1 LLEKSIKKI
10 VNLRCEQVPDTGIPF
25 KNKPM
30 KYKLFILT
38 ILFAAVAFV
47 ARANTTDPSAD
58 ELQATKKT
66 DITGGVVHADTKKP
80 LGNVV
85 VTVFSSAKKEKV
97 VYTDG
102 NGYYSF
108 TDLKAGTYT
117 LVFEKDGLKKV
128 TRNKVNI
135 RPDEGCQLNIEM
147 DDEEEFRI
155 LPGSLFEFD

>member
-1 LLEKSIKKI
+1 
-10 VNLRCEQVPDTGIPF
+10 VPDDGLPI

-38 ILFAAVAFV
+38 MLFAAVASV
-47 ARANTTDPSAD
+47 ARANTTDPSID
-58 ELQATKKT
+58 EAEASKKT

-80 LGNVV
+80 LGNVA
-85 VTVFSSAKKEKV
+85 VTVFSSARKEKV
-97 VYTDG
+97 VYTDV
-102 NGYYSF
+102 NGSYTF

-128 TRNKVNI
+128 TKNKVNI

-155 LPGSLFEFD
+155 LPGSLFDFD

>member
-1 LLEKSIKKI
+1 
-10 VNLRCEQVPDTGIPF
+10 VPDAGLPI

-38 ILFAAVAFV
+38 MLFAAVASV
-47 ARANTTDPSAD
+47 ARANTTDPSID
-58 ELQATKKT
+58 EAEASKKT

-80 LGNVV
+80 LGNVA
-85 VTVFSSAKKEKV
+85 VTVFSSARKEKV
-97 VYTDG
+97 VYTDV
-102 NGYYSF
+102 NGSYTF

-128 TRNKVNI
+128 TKNKVNI

-155 LPGSLFEFD
+155 LPGSLFDFD

>member
-1 LLEKSIKKI
+1 
-10 VNLRCEQVPDTGIPF
+10 VPDAGLPI

-38 ILFAAVAFV
+38 MLFAAVASV
-47 ARANTTDPSAD
+47 ARANTTDPSID
-58 ELQATKKT
+58 EAEASKKT

-80 LGNVV
+80 LGNVA
-85 VTVFSSAKKEKV
+85 VTVFSSARKEKV
-97 VYTDG
+97 VYTDV
-102 NGYYSF
+102 NGSYTF

-128 TRNKVNI
+128 TKNKINI

-155 LPGSLFEFD
+155 LPGSLFDFD